1 MIICLRVLCMS
12 VVLAGASTV
21 ALAQETPRVPT
32 PADIYQ
38 ELFEQ
43 VQLNA
48 VFPDSKA
55 FVDALPN
62 RPPDEVL
69 KEYREQRTKPGFDL
83 KRFVAE
89 RFSAPPNVAADFSTT
104 S

>member
-1 MIICLRVLCMS
+1 MS
-12 VVLAGASTV
+12 VLLAGAASV

-32 PADIYQ
+32 PADIYG

-55 FVDALPN
+55 FVDALP
-62 RPPDEVL
+62 
-69 KEYREQRTKPGFDL
+69 KAFGAPGA
-83 KRFVAE
+83 K
-89 RFSAPPNVAADFSTT
+89 
-104 S
+104 